1 MPTHISIFT
10 RKSNSLLLAAAAL
23 SLTMAASC
31 ELPPS
36 DGGIG
41 FEYTGR
47 VLYEDT
53 KEPIEGAYVLAVYEK
68 VDLGWAGASRN
79 CIKTKGMTTGKDG
92 KFNFPIDKLDG
103 NSPSQAF
110 AIKPDHFFEGRNI
123 EAKDAKEMSQTERI

>member
-1 MPTHISIFT
+1 MSIFT
-10 RKSNSLLLAAAAL
+10 RKSNSLLLAAAL

-41 FEYTGR
+41 FEFTGR

-53 KEPIEGAYVLAVYEK
+53 KEPIEGACVLAVYEK

-103 NSPSQAF
+103 NSPFQAF
-110 AIKPDHFFEGRNI
+110 AIKPDHFFEDRNI
-123 EAKDAKEMSQTERI
+123 EAKDAKELSQTERI

>member
-41 FEYTGR
+41 FEYTGPR
-47 VLYEDT
+47 CDRCRMNFYEDFIILRRRLFDFFQL
-53 KEPIEGAYVLAVYEK
+53 KNFGRPISFACKYFRTSLLLK
-68 VDLGWAGASRN
+68 VAPVRSAFFSQKSPFVQAGAT
-79 CIKTKGMTTGKDG
+79 I
-92 KFNFPIDKLDG
+92 
-103 NSPSQAF
+103 
-110 AIKPDHFFEGRNI
+110 
-123 EAKDAKEMSQTERI
+123 QT